1 MQAQLFVM
9 DEMSMIGRQMM
20 GKIEF
25 RVKDTLKG
33 TVPRDRVG
41 KYLGGR
47 DAVLAGDP
55 KQAPP
60 ICDEPIYR
68 LGDYKGPACN
78 KPKGAERTP
87 SDAWS
92 THNLVRNG
100 MEVRDSFKDAVLL
113 RQVHRYVDE
122 KSDVAVDKREEYKK
136 DASRFLDVTG
146 KMADCTWTQE
156 DHEWLSR
163 RNRSRLQQTP
173 EGREELRRFDTAPLL
188 MDGRVTRVTGEA
200 GANRVNLLRLEELS
214 ATSRKPI
221 CVLKAFHDKPTKQ
234 ARPGDE
240 ATRDGSGGFPRD

>member
-1 MQAQLFVM
+1 MMQAQLFM

-68 LGDYKGPACN
+68 VGEYKGPACN

-136 DASRFLDVTG
+136 DAPVFLTSPARWQIAHGRKRITSGCLDGTG
-146 KMADCTWTQE
+146 LDY
-156 DHEWLSR
+156 SR
-163 RNRSRLQQTP
+163 RLRAGRSC
-173 EGREELRRFDTAPLL
+173 EGSIRR
-188 MDGRVTRVTGEA
+188 R
-200 GANRVNLLRLEELS
+200 
-214 ATSRKPI
+214 
-221 CVLKAFHDKPTKQ
+221 C
-234 ARPGDE
+234 
-240 ATRDGSGGFPRD
+240 